1 MRVRVIGAASPMA
14 GFSLSTFVIDDVL
27 ALDAGALG
35 WFDTPEQQAKIR
47 DILLTHAHLD
57 HIAGLA
63 SFIENVYG
71 LAPDAPRVHAP
82 EPVLRVLMDHIFND
96 KVLPDFV
103 RLSELLT
110 EPFLQLCPI
119 VAEKPYALGRF
130 RVAAFNLDH
139 TVPTVGYAVNDD
151 KDTIVLVTDT
161 APVPATLSM
170 LAHIPQLRA
179 VFLEASFPSEL
190 AQLAEVT
197 KHHTASQF
205 LAAAKQLPPTVQV
218 FAVHVKPRYVEA
230 ITAEIVAA
238 GLANVRV
245 AVPGQVVEV

>member
-1 MRVRVIGAASPMA
+1 MRVRVIGAGSPTA

-35 WFDTPEQQAKIR
+35 WFDTPERQAEIR
-47 DILLTHAHLD
+47 DIFLTHAHLD

-71 LAPDAPRVHAP
+71 LAPDPPRIHAP
-82 EPVLRVLMDHIFND
+82 EPVLRVLQDHVLND

-103 RLSELLT
+103 RLSEPPT
-110 EPFLQLCPI
+110 APFLQLCPI
-119 VAEKPYALGRF
+119 VAERPYSLGRF
-130 RVAAFNLDH
+130 HVAAFEVDH
-139 TVPTVGYAVNDD
+139 TVPTVGYAVNDNE
-151 KDTIVLVTDT
+151 DTVVLVTDT
-161 APVPATLSM
+161 APVPAVMSM
-170 LAHIPQLRA
+170 LAQVPQLRA
-179 VFLEASFPSEL
+179 VFLEASFPSDL

-205 LAAAKQLPPTVQV
+205 LAAARQFPPAVRV
-218 FAVHVKPRYVEA
+218 FAVHVKPRHVEA
-230 ITAEIVAA
+230 ITAEVRAA
-238 GLANVRV
+238 GLPNVGV

>member
-1 MRVRVIGAASPMA
+1 MRVRVIGDASSTP

-35 WFDTPEQQAKIR
+35 WFDTPERQAQIR

-71 LAPDAPRVHAP
+71 LAPTAPRVHAP
-82 EPVLRVLMDHIFND
+82 ELVLRTLRDHIFND
-96 KVLPDFV
+96 HVLPDFV
-103 RLSELLT
+103 RLSEPPAT
-110 EPFLQLCPI
+110 PFLELCPI
-119 VAEKPYALGRF
+119 VAEKPYSLGRF
-130 RVAAFNLDH
+130 HVAAFNLDH

-151 KDTIVLVTDT
+151 KDTIALVTDT
-161 APVPATLSM
+161 APVPAAMAL
-170 LAHIPQLRA
+170 LAHVPQLRA
-179 VFLEASFPSEL
+179 VFLEASFPSDL
-190 AQLAEVT
+190 APLAAVT
-197 KHHTASQF
+197 KHHTAGQF

-230 ITAEIVAA
+230 ITAEIGAA
-238 GLANVRV
+238 ELPNVHV
-245 AVPGQVVEV
+245 VEPGQVIEV